1 MRLKDHT
8 VGVGVITLIGL
19 GIAAFISVMTGTGS
33 LFSDPIEVTVL
44 LEDAAGAAEGA
55 AVKVA
60 GVTVGSVS
68 DLSLDSGRAR
78 LTLQIDPS
86 AGVTTDMFV
95 QVRARSLLGEK
106 YIALIPSPQPDS
118 PLADGGQLTNTRPSL
133 DVDDLLNR
141 LGPLLDGVDGEA
153 LAGIVTTL
161 SDALEEDPERL
172 RRMLVDAET
181 ILDNAAT
188 ASTDLPALAEQ
199 TGSTLASVRRAADA
213 GDRTLSELSSA
224 AARADDIAAK
234 AETLA
239 DNADALVTE
248 TRAAIEKGDDFLTVM
263 ISRTD
268 DIEQI
273 IDNLKEIDRWE
284 LRRLL
289 REEGILLRLKPDEVT
304 PE

>member
-8 VGVGVITLIGL
+8 VGVGIITLIGL

-33 LFSDPIEVTVL
+33 PFSDQLQATVIL
-44 LEDAAGAAEGA
+44 NDAAGATEGA
-55 AVKVA
+55 AVKFA

-68 DLSLDSGRAR
+68 DLSLENGRAR
-78 LTLQIDPS
+78 LTLLIDHA
-86 AGVTTDMFV
+86 AGVTADMTV

-106 YIALIPSPQPDS
+106 YIALLPAPQPGE
-118 PLADGGQLTNTRPSL
+118 LLTDGGQLTNTRASL

-153 LAGIVTTL
+153 LTGIITNL
-161 SDALEEDPERL
+161 SEALEDDPERL
-172 RRMLVDAET
+172 QRMIADAEV
-181 ILDNAAT
+181 ILDNTAT
-188 ASTDLPALAEQ
+188 ASAELPILAGQ
-199 TGSTLASVRRAADA
+199 TSTTLASVRRAADA

-224 AARADDIAAK
+224 AARADEIAAQ

-239 DNADALVTE
+239 DNANTLVTE
-248 TRAAIEKGDDFLTVM
+248 TREAIQKGDELLTVM
-263 ISRTD
+263 VNRTD

-284 LRRLL
+284 MRRLL
-289 REEGILLRLKPDEVT
+289 REEGILLRLTPETVT